1 MTESKSA
8 IVFGATGA
16 CGKDLI
22 NELESDARYHRVV
35 AIVRRD
41 VAFQGQ
47 VETVVIPSLSA
58 HALTQLDI
66 SADSVFCCLG
76 TTIKQA
82 GSQRAF
88 REVDEHL
95 VNATIDLAE
104 RIKAKHFHL
113 ISAAGANPS
122 SMFFYSRIKAK
133 TEAHLKNSNIL
144 KWTIYRPSL
153 LKRKSDGEFR
163 FAERIGE
170 WLMAPLKWIPGLKR
184 FAPVETRIIAQS
196 MLARDQQ
203 EEAPYPHW
211 EEGGSST

>member
-1 MTESKSA
+1 MTKSKSA

-16 CGKDLI
+16 CGRDLI
-22 NELESDARYHRVV
+22 NELVSDARYHRVIAV
-35 AIVRRD
+35 VRRD
-41 VAFQGQ
+41 MVFEGQ
-47 VETVVIPSLSA
+47 VETIRIPNLSA
-58 HALTQLDI
+58 QSLAEFDV
-66 SADSVFCCLG
+66 SVDSMFCCLG

-104 RIKAKHFHL
+104 RIKVQHFHL
-113 ISAAGANPS
+113 ISAAGANAS

-144 KWTIYRPSL
+144 KWTIYRPSV
-153 LKRKSDGEFR
+153 LKRKIEGEFR
-163 FAERIGE
+163 LAERIGE
-170 WLMAPLKWIPGLKR
+170 WLMAPFQWIPGLRR
-184 FAPVETRIIAQS
+184 FAPVSTRLIAKS

-203 EEAPYPHW
+203 EDAPYPYW
-211 EEGGSST
+211 EEGGRPS